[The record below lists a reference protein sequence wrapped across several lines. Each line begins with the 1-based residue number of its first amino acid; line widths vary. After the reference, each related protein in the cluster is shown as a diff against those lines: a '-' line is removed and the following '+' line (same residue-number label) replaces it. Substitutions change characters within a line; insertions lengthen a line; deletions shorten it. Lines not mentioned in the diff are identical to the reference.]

1 MKEIISLHLGQC
13 GIRVGAELWRSLAE
27 DHSVGW
33 DGGVDREG
41 PAQAMFREVEPLRV
55 QPRALLIDLDPCTID
70 EIAATALGALFPSD
84 HLLSGHSSAGNLYP
98 KGKSEGGELLQLATE
113 AIRKELESCDAVD
126 GYLLTMGLA
135 GGTGSGFGN
144 LLLEQLKEMDEKAL
158 LVALPVLD
166 SYRMAKTTVGLYNEV
181 LALEGHLDY
190 CGLDLVVDNPS
201 LFDIEQRRPC
211 KDFGFNA
218 SNHLLAQFLNNTS
231 SAFRFPSQTNQNL
244 RKLAINLV
252 PYERLHFCM
261 PSLSPLFHSPF
272 DTLSVPYVFEG
283 LNSHLHCLC
292 SAQLDVHYTIAYA
305 FRGAAS
311 ISEIHQTVQKFYDE
325 NSECFVQWI
334 PQCLTVTSCQQPSSY
349 SAFTA
354 SCIRN
359 GSGIVGVFDKMLKG
373 FRKSVGKMAWF
384 HQFRAWGME
393 DSELLDAEASLSDIM
408 QEYEIQTDMEDPPLG
423 AEEE

>member
-1 MKEIISLHLGQC
+1 MKEIITLHLGQC
-13 GIRVGAELWRSLAE
+13 GIRVGAQFWKSLAE
-27 DHSVGW
+27 DHNVSS
-33 DGGVDREG
+33 DGLVEREA
-41 PAQAMFREVEPLRV
+41 PALFQEVAPHRV
-55 QPRALLIDLDPCTID
+55 QPRALLIDFDPCTID
-70 EIAATALGALFPSD
+70 EVAATSLGALFPSD
-84 HLLSGHSSAGNLYP
+84 HLLYGQGSAGNLYS
-98 KGKSEGGELLQLATE
+98 KGKSEGMELLQLTTE
-113 AIRKELESCDAVD
+113 AIRKEMESCDAVD
-126 GYLLTMGLA
+126 GFMLTMGLA

-144 LLLEQLKEMDEKAL
+144 LLIEKLKEMDEKAL
-158 LVALPVLD
+158 VVALPVLD
-166 SYRMAKTTVGLYNEV
+166 SYRMSKTTVGLYNEV
-181 LALEGHLDY
+181 LALEGHLDN
-190 CGLDLVVDNPS
+190 CDLDLVVDNPS

-211 KDFGFNA
+211 RDFGYGAANKI
-218 SNHLLAQFLNNTS
+218 LAQFLNNTS
-231 SAFRFPSQTNQNL
+231 SAFRFPSQTNQSL
-244 RKLAINLV
+244 RKLGINLV
-252 PYERLHFCM
+252 PYQRLHFCM

-292 SAQLDVHYTIAYA
+292 SAQLDVHYAIAYA
-305 FRGAAS
+305 FRGEAS

-334 PQCLTVTSCQQPSSY
+334 PQCLTVSTCQQPSRY

-359 GSGIVGVFDKMLKG
+359 GSGIVGIFDKMLKG

-408 QEYEIQTDMEDPPLG
+408 QEYEIQTDMEDPQLG
-423 AEEE
+423 TEEE